1 MAGQIPAAKHT
12 RRGRAGE
19 PRAPVGAGGLPGPSR
34 EWDSPQGRQLLA
46 SRPPR
51 GQRGPGAAAGP
62 CAERAAA
69 LPRVGAGR
77 GQPPPHPAA
86 NVTTRRHPMEGTLGG
101 WGHRDLRDSQRQP
114 VGTGEEPP
122 CCIEHKNPAAGKEE
136 GQRDPSECPSLP
148 TQGPRCPQAWPC
160 LLHPLAT
167 SRVSASHAG
176 THAVL
181 VPVQHA
187 CAMPASMQH
196 RHPCSAGAHAMQ
208 PCNTGPPCNSSAH
221 ATLAPTQ
228 HLHPCN
234 AGAHATRL
242 CSAGTH
248 ATPLPMQR
256 WHPRHAPVQPEC
268 PCNAPAQR

>member
-12 RRGRAGE
+12 RQGRAGE
-19 PRAPVGAGGLPGPSR
+19 PRAPVGASGLPGPSR

-77 GQPPPHPAA
+77 GQPPPHPPWPTSPPG
-86 NVTTRRHPMEGTLGG
+86 VTPWRGP
-101 WGHRDLRDSQRQP
+101 WGAGDTETFGMHSGSRWGPER
-114 VGTGEEPP
+114 
-122 CCIEHKNPAAGKEE
+122 CHPAASSTKTRLRARKRGNETPLNAPRRPPKDL
-136 GQRDPSECPSLP
+136 GVPRLGPVSCTRWQPPGFQQATLAPMQCWCPCNTPVQR
-148 TQGPRCPQAWPC
+148 
-160 LLHPLAT
+160 LHPCN
-167 SRVSASHAG
+167 VG
-176 THAVL
+176 THAAL
-181 VPVQHA
+181 VPMQCTHA
-187 CAMPASMQH
+187 TLA
-196 RHPCSAGAHAMQ
+196 
-208 PCNTGPPCNSSAH
+208 PCNSSAH
-221 ATLAPTQ
+221 AMLAPMQ

-242 CSAGTH
+242 CRAGTC
-248 ATPLPMQR
+248 ATPLPMQC
-256 WHPRHAPVQPEC
+256 WHPCHAPVQPEC